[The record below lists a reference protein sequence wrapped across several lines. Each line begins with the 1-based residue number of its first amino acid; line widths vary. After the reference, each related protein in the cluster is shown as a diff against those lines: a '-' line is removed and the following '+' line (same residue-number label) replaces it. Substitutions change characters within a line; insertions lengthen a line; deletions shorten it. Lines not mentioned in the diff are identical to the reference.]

1 MPAEAEG
8 NAQADFA
15 AAYETLMT
23 ARTGYDGAKAVYEG
37 SRMAWE
43 SIKRQQQLGLLSR
56 IQWLEGQAAA
66 LEARAAWGQAS
77 MKLLQAYEN
86 YQGLVKGLT

>member
-1 MPAEAEG
+1 
-8 NAQADFA
+8 
-15 AAYETLMT
+15 
-23 ARTGYDGAKAVYEG
+23 
-37 SRMAWE
+37 MAWE